1 MTEALAFDEL
11 VQALHHQLAA
21 LPDSRTGKNTQY
33 TIKDAALGAFAV
45 FFTQSPSFLAS
56 QRMMQQ
62 AKGRSNAE
70 SLFGMAAM
78 PCDNQIRRLLDPV
91 APAQLFPVFEEVYA
105 ALEGAGHVSAFRSFA
120 GQLLIALDGTEYFS
134 SPEIHCA
141 HCSQRTHANGRVTY
155 FHQAITPVIVA
166 PGKHEVIT
174 LEPEFITP
182 QDGHAKQD
190 CEQVAAKRWIER
202 QAGRYPQVTILG
214 DDLYCKQ
221 PFCERLLRHDFNF
234 ILVCKP
240 ESHPTLYEWLAG
252 VEAAGELQQFA
263 SRRWNGR
270 FRTVHTYRYATN
282 IPLREGEE
290 ALRVNW
296 CELTITKETDG
307 TILYRNAFATMH
319 HLDRTSVESVVQAGR
334 ARWKIE
340 NENNN
345 VLKTKGYHLEHNYGH
360 GKQHLSAV
368 LLTLNLLAFLFHTVL
383 GWVDQKYQ
391 LVTQAL
397 AARQTFF
404 QDLQALTRY
413 LLFES
418 WDHLL
423 DFMLQG
429 LEIAV
434 PTDPPRISK

>member
-1 MTEALAFDEL
+1 MEALAFDDL

-21 LPDSRTGKNTQY
+21 LPDYRTGKNTQY
-33 TIKDAALGAFAV
+33 AVKDAALGAFAV
-45 FFTQSPSFLAS
+45 FFTQSPSFLAY
-56 QRMMQQ
+56 QRTMQQ

-70 SLFGMAAM
+70 SLFEMGDI
-78 PCDNQIRRLLDPV
+78 PCDNQIRTLLDPV

-120 GQLLIALDGTEYFS
+120 GQLLMALDATEYFS
-134 SPEIHCA
+134 SQAIHCE

-155 FHQAITPVIVA
+155 VHQAITPVIVA

-182 QDGHAKQD
+182 QDGHVKQD

-202 QAGRYPQVTILG
+202 QAGRYQQVTILG

-221 PFCERLLRHDFNF
+221 PFCELLLHHGFNF

-240 ESHPTLYEWLAG
+240 DSHTTLYEWIAVL
-252 VEAAGELQQFA
+252 EAAGDLPHWTI
-263 SRRWNGR
+263 RRWNGR
-270 FRTVHTYRYATN
+270 FREVHTYRYAN
-282 IPLREGEE
+282 DVPLREGED
-290 ALRVNW
+290 ALWVNW
-296 CELTITKETDG
+296 CELSITKESDG
-307 TILYRNAFATMH
+307 ALLYRNAFATNH
-319 HLDRTSVESVVQAGR
+319 HLAHTTVEAVVQAGR

-360 GKQHLSAV
+360 GHQHLAAV

-383 GWVDQKYQ
+383 GWVDHKYQ
-391 LVTQAL
+391 LVRQAL
-397 AARQTFF
+397 AARHTFF

-429 LEIAV
+429 LEIAL
-434 PTDPPRISK
+434 PPDPARISK

>member
-1 MTEALAFDEL
+1 MTETLAFDHL
-11 VQALHHQLAA
+11 VKRLHRQLAA
-21 LPDSRTGKNTQY
+21 LPDYRKGKNTQY
-33 TIKDAALGAFAV
+33 AIKDAALGAFAV
-45 FFTQSPSFLAS
+45 FFTQSPSFLAY
-56 QRMMQQ
+56 QRTMQQ

-70 SLFGMAAM
+70 SLFGMGAI
-78 PCDNQIRRLLDPV
+78 PCDNQIRTLLDPV
-91 APAQLFPVFEEVYA
+91 APAELFPVFAGVYD
-105 ALEGAGHVSAFRSFA
+105 ALDGAGQVSPWRVFA
-120 GQLLIALDGTEYFS
+120 DQLLIALDGTDYFAS
-134 SPEIHCA
+134 QEIHCA
-141 HCSQRTHANGRVTY
+141 RCSQRTHVNGQVTY

-166 PGKHEVIT
+166 PGRHEVIP

-202 QAGRYPQVTILG
+202 QAGRYLQATLLG

-221 PFCERLLRHDFNF
+221 PFCDLVLHHGFNF

-252 VEAAGELQQFA
+252 LEVAGELQQFA

-270 FRTVHTYRYATN
+270 FRTVHTYRYAN
-282 IPLREGEE
+282 EVPLREGED
-290 ALRVNW
+290 ALWVNW
-296 CELTITKETDG
+296 CELTITQETDG
-307 TILYRNAFATMH
+307 TILYRNAFATQH
-319 HLDRTSVESVVQAGR
+319 ALDHTNVEAVVQAGR

-345 VLKTKGYHLEHNYGH
+345 TLKTKGYHLEHNYGH

-383 GWVDQKYQ
+383 GWADQKYH
-391 LVTQAL
+391 LVRQAL

-423 DFMLQG
+423 AFMLQG
-429 LEIAV
+429 LEIAS
-434 PTDPPRISK
+434 PPDAS

>member
-1 MTEALAFDEL
+1 MTDARTFDDL
-11 VQALHHQLAA
+11 VKALHHQLAM
-21 LPDSRTGKNTQY
+21 LPDYRTGQNTQY
-33 TIKDAALGAFAV
+33 AIKDAALGAFAV
-45 FFTQSPSFLAS
+45 FFTQSPSFLAY
-56 QRMMQQ
+56 QRTMQQ

-70 SLFGMAAM
+70 SLFRIEAM
-78 PCDNQIRRLLDPV
+78 PCDNQIRTLLDPV
-91 APAQLFPVFEEVYA
+91 APARLFPVFEGVYK
-105 ALEGAGHVSAFRSFA
+105 ALERAGHVSAFRSLA
-120 GQLLIALDGTEYFS
+120 GQLLIALDGTEYFAS
-134 SPEIHCA
+134 KEIHCRR
-141 HCSQRTHANGRVTY
+141 CSQRTHAKGQVTY

-166 PGKHEVIT
+166 PGKPAVIP

-190 CEQVAAKRWIER
+190 CEQVAAKRWMER
-202 QAGRYPQVTILG
+202 QAGRYQSVTILG

-221 PFCERLLRHDFNF
+221 PFCDLLRRHDYNF

-240 ESHPTLYEWLAG
+240 ESHSTLYEWLAG
-252 VEAAGELQQFA
+252 VDAAGELQQFTL
-263 SRRWNGR
+263 RHWNGR
-270 FRTVHTYRYATN
+270 VRTIHTYRYAN
-282 IPLREGEE
+282 DVPVREGED
-290 ALRVNW
+290 ALWVNW
-296 CELTITKETDG
+296 CELTITKESDG
-307 TILYRNAFATMH
+307 TLLYHNTFATNH
-319 HLDRTSVESVVQAGR
+319 PLDRTRVEAVVRAGR

-345 VLKTKGYHLEHNYGH
+345 TLKTKGYHLEHNYGH

-383 GWVDQKYQ
+383 GWVDPKYH
-391 LVTQAL
+391 LVRHAL

-429 LEIAV
+429 LEIAM
-434 PTDPPRISK
+434 PPDAS